1 MRGNSQFPKS
11 GETCDKLVFA
21 QEKKKVMTKLT
32 PTLRQSGVLAALLC
46 SFALAFAARGD
57 THTQSSKHASSGG
70 KPAASGGGHAQHAQ
84 APQHRPTNVEHP
96 TQTNTQVHT
105 QAPPQH
111 VAPPGGHPMGIPS
124 GGHPAQIGQ
133 PGHPQPQGGRPQ
145 TATAVQ
151 PAPPPLTKE
160 QQAQVHAQ
168 DQGFRSA
175 EQYRK
180 WKQTGRVE
188 TPGGVVTSGVP
199 VGKHGMTVAGS
210 GPVDSHKGVHP
221 FPSRH
226 FDLPKTPGPG
236 IQQVK
241 FQPGSH
247 IPECEKWRDSRYNVF
262 RNYTATW
269 HDADWWRRHHS
280 RIVFVCGGWYYW
292 HANYWYPAWGYQP
305 EAVYPYDGP
314 IYAYNDLAPD
324 EAVANVQATLQELGY
339 YHGPIN
345 GYLDS
350 ATREAVFNYQRDQGL
365 YATSTIDEPTLASL
379 GMA

>member
-1 MRGNSQFPKS
+1 VRTFFVFICSLA
-11 GETCDKLVFA
+11 LVCA
-21 QEKKKVMTKLT
+21 V
-32 PTLRQSGVLAALLC
+32 
-46 SFALAFAARGD
+46 RGD
-57 THTQSSKHASSGG
+57 TKKPGAQSSKPASSGG
-70 KPAASGGGHAQHAQ
+70 KPAVSGGGHAQHTQ
-84 APQHRPTNVEHP
+84 APQHKPANVEHP

-111 VAPPGGHPMGIPS
+111 VAPAKVHPGQVPA

-133 PGHPQPQGGRPQ
+133 PGHPQLHGSRQQ
-145 TATAVQ
+145 TAAAVQ
-151 PAPPPLTKE
+151 PAAPPPTKE
-160 QQAQVHAQ
+160 QQAEVSAQ
-168 DQGFRSA
+168 TWGFRSA

-180 WKQTGRVE
+180 WKETGRVE
-188 TPGGVVTSGVP
+188 RPGGVAISGAP
-199 VGKHGMTVAGS
+199 AGKHGMTGAGS

-221 FPSRH
+221 FASRH
-226 FDLPKTPGPG
+226 FDLPNTPGSG
-236 IQQVK
+236 IQHGK

-262 RNYTATW
+262 RKYTSTW
-269 HDADWWRRHHS
+269 HDANWWRSHHS
-280 RIVFVCGGWYYW
+280 RIVFVLGGWYYW
-292 HANYWYPAWGYQP
+292 HANYWYPAWGYHS
-305 EAVYPYDGP
+305 EAVYAYDGP

-324 EAVANVQATLQELGY
+324 QVVANVQATLQELGY

-350 ATREAVFNYQRDQGL
+350 ATREAISNFQRDQGL